1 MILQSARVS
10 LLTFKQ
16 ASFHADETL
25 VRAVQ
30 DRAPAGKSQYDNMFY
45 FMIALKAVD
54 VLYGFGYHVSPVS
67 FSFQSQDSASASSL
81 QFIDKKYFGSVLRL
95 NEADRVKKEAYETD
109 VDRRQGLRP
118 ARRSWTIF
126 GLIVAVSLITT
137 S

>member
-1 MILQSARVS
+1 
-10 LLTFKQ
+10 
-16 ASFHADETL
+16 
-25 VRAVQ
+25 
-30 DRAPAGKSQYDNMFY
+30 MFY

-54 VLYGFGYHVSPVS
+54 VLYGFGYHVSTATFVPYLGAHS
-67 FSFQSQDSASASSL
+67 PRFL

-95 NEADRVKKEAYETD
+95 NEADRVKKETHETE

-126 GLIVAVSLITT
+126 GLVVAVSLITT